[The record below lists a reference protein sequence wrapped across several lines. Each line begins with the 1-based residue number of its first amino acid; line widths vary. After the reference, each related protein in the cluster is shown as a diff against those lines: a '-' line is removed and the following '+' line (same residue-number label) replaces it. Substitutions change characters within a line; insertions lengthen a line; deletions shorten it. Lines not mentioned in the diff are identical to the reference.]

1 MALRGMKLRVEAGAF
16 LLGRL
21 LVGYV
26 GATEMPGRAL
36 FGLAFVNNAHSP

>member
-1 MALRGMKLRVEAGAF
+1 MALRGMKLRVEAAAF

-26 GATEMPGRAL
+26 GADG
-36 FGLAFVNNAHSP
+36 NAGSRYSDSH